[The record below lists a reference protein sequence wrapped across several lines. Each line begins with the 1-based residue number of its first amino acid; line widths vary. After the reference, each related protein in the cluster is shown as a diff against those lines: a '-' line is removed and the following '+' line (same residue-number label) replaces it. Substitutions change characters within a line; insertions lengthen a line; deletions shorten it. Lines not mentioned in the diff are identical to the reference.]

1 MVKVGLFVENIS
13 NLDLQEGSFQADFYL
28 WFVWKGD
35 IDPTKTY
42 ELTNA
47 LPLQLAAVAGSTT
60 KDGTPVPDVQPDGNH
75 QVFHVK
81 GRFTSEFKTGNYPLD
96 DANLVISVEDV
107 KYDSSVLVYEFDNG
121 SGMSAN
127 TKVTAREVRA
137 PTARVTE
144 HFYATTFG
152 YEGEP
157 GDVAF
162 SRLDITM
169 KAERPGVALVLQS
182 IFPLVV
188 VVFAAMASLLIESPA
203 GEEGGDAH
211 WWWLATRLS
220 LAVPAVIAAVA
231 LQFTA
236 STGVP
241 REGQVLLIDRI
252 YLLSYA
258 VILAVIAIT
267 VVTHRALRKGRP
279 QRTKKVDR
287 WSLFSLVPMFLGGI
301 ALILLLR

>member
-1 MVKVGLFVENIS
+1 MTEADVERRDAVRRPAPGPAAPVARRRAGPGPTGLGLAAGLGLTAMLLVLVALGIGPAPAAGAQTPPATSPTTATSPTPPATSPTTATSATADQAPAGQGGPQVVKVGLFVENIS

-60 KDGTPVPDVQPDGNH
+60 EDGTPVPDVQPDGNH

-144 HFYATTFG
+144 HFYATSFC
-152 YEGEP
+152 YEGEQ
-157 GDVAF
+157 GD
-162 SRLDITM
+162 
-169 KAERPGVALVLQS
+169 
-182 IFPLVV
+182 
-188 VVFAAMASLLIESPA
+188 
-203 GEEGGDAH
+203 
-211 WWWLATRLS
+211 
-220 LAVPAVIAAVA
+220 
-231 LQFTA
+231 
-236 STGVP
+236 
-241 REGQVLLIDRI
+241 
-252 YLLSYA
+252 
-258 VILAVIAIT
+258 
-267 VVTHRALRKGRP
+267 
-279 QRTKKVDR
+279 
-287 WSLFSLVPMFLGGI
+287 
-301 ALILLLR
+301 